1 MTENENDAII
11 PEEHNP
17 EEYVKVGDINA
28 LSKMNLNSSQT
39 TETEE
44 PEDIRTNEQYNL
56 RPKPAH
62 RPTINL

>member
-1 MTENENDAII
+1 L
-11 PEEHNP
+11 
-17 EEYVKVGDINA
+17 NA
-28 LSKMNLNSSQT
+28 SQT

-62 RPTINL
+62 RPTINWWCQYTKDTRI